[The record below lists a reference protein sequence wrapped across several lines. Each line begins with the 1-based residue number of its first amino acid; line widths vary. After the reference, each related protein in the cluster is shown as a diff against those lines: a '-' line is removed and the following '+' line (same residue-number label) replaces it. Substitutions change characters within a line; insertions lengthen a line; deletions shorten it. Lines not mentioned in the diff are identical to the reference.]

1 MRYIDDEGDDI
12 LVTTTDELQE
22 ALRVGKETNNGILSL
37 NLYVTGMGES
47 TRAEI
52 EDTAAHVADESTDDD
67 SPVTENPVRP
77 LRQVVQVVSTTEPD
91 ILKILKDAGASA
103 ITEINSALGSASA
116 EIDKMFSQLG
126 AASTKQKQTEQQLAQ
141 AKVDLVEANSK
152 CTASEQ
158 QVTIL
163 TQKLADTKT
172 QLDESIEQKKRD
184 SLRLQALES
193 QLATAAEWESKW
205 KVVENQRLQLDQQ
218 LQTLRSAL
226 KCLSATETAAEPE
239 PKPAAVVAKPAAVVA
254 KPAAV
259 AAKPVTVTA
268 EVVSNEIVPELPPSY
283 ESHVGVAKHNE
294 FPMNCPA
301 PTPLQLKRQQQIQQ
315 LKDMGF
321 HLTLE
326 QLNEKLQQHGGDLS
340 HVVQS
345 LLWFTYL
352 INKLE

>member
-1 MRYIDDEGDDI
+1 MG
-12 LVTTTDELQE
+12 
-22 ALRVGKETNNGILSL
+22 
-37 NLYVTGMGES
+37 GES

-77 LRQVVQVVSTTEPD
+77 PRQVVQVMGTTETD

-141 AKVDLVEANSK
+141 AKVDLVQANSK

-184 SLRLQALES
+184 PLRLQALES

-205 KVVENQRLQLDQQ
+205 KVAENQRLQLDQQ

-239 PKPAAVVAKPAAVVA
+239 PKPAAVVSKPAAVA
-254 KPAAV
+254 ANPAAV

-268 EVVSNEIVPELPPSY
+268 EVVSNEIV
-283 ESHVGVAKHNE
+283 
-294 FPMNCPA
+294 
-301 PTPLQLKRQQQIQQ
+301 
-315 LKDMGF
+315 
-321 HLTLE
+321 
-326 QLNEKLQQHGGDLS
+326 
-340 HVVQS
+340 
-345 LLWFTYL
+345 
-352 INKLE
+352 

>member
-172 QLDESIEQKKRD
+172 QLDESIEQQKRD

-205 KVVENQRLQLDQQ
+205 KVAENQRLQLDQQ

-226 KCLSATETAAEPE
+226 QSLSATQTAAQPE
-239 PKPAAVVAKPAAVVA
+239 PKPAVVAAKPAVVAA
-254 KPAAV
+254 KPAVV
-259 AAKPVTVTA
+259 AAKPVNVTA
-268 EVVSNEIVPELPPSY
+268 EVVSNEVAPAPPALPPSY
-283 ESHVGVAKHNE
+283 ESHAGVAKHNE
-294 FPMNCPA
+294 FPTNCPA

-315 LKDMGF
+315 LSDMGF

-326 QLNEKLQQHGGDLS
+326 ELNEKLQQHGGNLS

-345 LLWFTYL
+345 LL
-352 INKLE
+352 

>member
-1 MRYIDDEGDDI
+1 MG
-12 LVTTTDELQE
+12 
-22 ALRVGKETNNGILSL
+22 
-37 NLYVTGMGES
+37 GES

-77 LRQVVQVVSTTEPD
+77 PRQVVQVVSTTEPD

-158 QVTIL
+158 QVAIL

-172 QLDESIEQKKRD
+172 QLDESIEQQKRD

-239 PKPAAVVAKPAAVVA
+239 PKPAAVVSKPAAVVAKPAAVAA

-294 FPMNCPA
+294 FPINCPA

-345 LLWFTYL
+345 LL
-352 INKLE
+352 

>member
-1 MRYIDDEGDDI
+1 
-12 LVTTTDELQE
+12 
-22 ALRVGKETNNGILSL
+22 
-37 NLYVTGMGES
+37 MG
-47 TRAEI
+47 
-52 EDTAAHVADESTDDD
+52 
-67 SPVTENPVRP
+67 
-77 LRQVVQVVSTTEPD
+77 
-91 ILKILKDAGASA
+91 
-103 ITEINSALGSASA
+103 
-116 EIDKMFSQLG
+116 
-126 AASTKQKQTEQQLAQ
+126 
-141 AKVDLVEANSK
+141 
-152 CTASEQ
+152 
-158 QVTIL
+158 
-163 TQKLADTKT
+163 

-205 KVVENQRLQLDQQ
+205 KVAENQRLQLDQQ

-239 PKPAAVVAKPAAVVA
+239 P

-345 LLWFTYL
+345 LL
-352 INKLE
+352 